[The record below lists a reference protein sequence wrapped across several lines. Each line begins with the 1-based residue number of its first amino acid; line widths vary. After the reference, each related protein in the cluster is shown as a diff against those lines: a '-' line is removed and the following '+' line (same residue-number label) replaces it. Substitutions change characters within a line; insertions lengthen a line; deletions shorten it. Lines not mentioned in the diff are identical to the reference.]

1 LTIKLCVARFILIEF
16 TEACEN
22 PLGYFQYYIASK
34 EIIGIDQFIGESDHI
49 NKGIGTA
56 AIKLFL
62 EIIVKKHKPQ
72 QIILDPHPENKR
84 TIRCY
89 EKVGFMHYATELKDN
104 GEITYMMR
112 LNCQY
117 RAS

>member
-1 LTIKLCVARFILIEF
+1 MT
-16 TEACEN
+16 
-22 PLGYFQYYIASK
+22 
-34 EIIGIDQFIGESDHI
+34 
-49 NKGIGTA
+49 KGVGW
-56 AIKLFL
+56 FSQP
-62 EIIVKKHKPQ
+62 IVKKHKPQ

-84 TIRCY
+84 AIRCY
-89 EKVGFMHYATELKDN
+89 EKVGFMHYATELKDS